1 MRLNH
6 PLLRLCWTC
15 GLALTLVVA
24 CVVAPLARAASPRHI
39 TLWLDWYPNSDHVGI
54 YVAMAKGYYAQAG
67 LQVEARVPSGAA
79 DATKLLAHGSGDIG
93 ISYEPTVLL
102 ARRQGI
108 PIVATAAIVQQP
120 LNCLLTLRSSNITRP
135 RQLVGRTVGMA
146 GEPSDYTDLQAVV
159 QHDGGDY
166 GKVKKVVVN
175 YSLLQALLTRKVDA
189 IIGAYWTWEAL
200 QAQQQGVPVNVLRLN
215 HWGIPTYDE
224 LVFVTGQAQLGKEPA
239 VLRAFQR
246 ATFRGYAYAAAHPAE
261 ATTILLKAPG
271 VLSSSRTLIQHSIA
285 LLTPLF
291 TDARGRYGTM
301 VLGQWQAYANWMT
314 RTHLMSGHLNAAQAL
329 TLSLLS

>member
-1 MRLNH
+1 MRMSGTLMRLW
-6 PLLRLCWTC
+6 CIC
-15 GLALTLVVA
+15 AIALALVA
-24 CVVAPLARAASPRHI
+24 APARATALRHV

-54 YVAMAKGYYAQAG
+54 YVAMARGYYAQEG
-67 LQVEARVPSGAA
+67 MQVDARVPAGAA

-120 LNCLLTLRSSNITRP
+120 LNCILTLRSSGITRP
-135 RQLVGRTVGMA
+135 RQLAGRTVGMA
-146 GEPSDYTDLQAVV
+146 GEPSDYTDLQAVM

-166 GKVKKVVVN
+166 STVKKVVVN

-200 QAQQQGVPVNVLRLN
+200 QAQQQGVPVNALRLDQ
-215 HWGIPTYDE
+215 WGVPSYDE
-224 LVFVTGQAQLGKEPA
+224 LVFVTGQSQLAHESA

-261 ATTILLKAPG
+261 ATAILLKAPG
-271 VLSSSRTLIQHSIA
+271 VLSSSRALIQHSIG
-285 LLTPLF
+285 LLAPLF
-291 TDARGRYGTM
+291 KDAQGRYGTM
-301 VLGQWQAYANWMT
+301 VPSRWQAYADWMT
-314 RTHLMSGHLNAAQAL
+314 RTHLMAGHLDATQAL
-329 TLSLLS
+329 TLSLLP